1 MKKFLLFIFLTIVCN
16 SVYAKGFD
24 YTENARG
31 WGDKVKIT
39 YARCDKNGWVSWW
52 HYIDA
57 RNDTDYDLLLKIEF
71 KRCRVR
77 LISKTNKLSE
87 KNRSKLSTVYKFVPA
102 HSTVRIFDPKNY
114 IQGEDLPYLKSIGNL
129 DWGFLIY
136 DVDAER
142 M

>member
-1 MKKFLLFIFLTIVCN
+1 MKKFLLFIFLTIVCS
-16 SVYAKGFD
+16 SVSAQVYE
-24 YTENARG
+24 YTESDPK
-31 WGDKVKIT
+31 WGGKAKVT
-39 YARCDKNGWVSWW
+39 YASCYKDGWVSWW
-52 HYIDA
+52 HYMDA
-57 RNDTDYDLLLKIEF
+57 RNDTDYDLLFKIEF
-71 KRCRVR
+71 RRCRVR

-87 KNRSKLSTVYKFVPA
+87 KNRSELSTVYKFVPA

>member
-1 MKKFLLFIFLTIVCN
+1 MKKLLLFVFLTIVCS
-16 SVYAKGFD
+16 SVSAQAFEIYSNDTKWGAK
-24 YTENARG
+24 A
-31 WGDKVKIT
+31 KVT
-39 YARCDKNGWVSWW
+39 YASCDKNGWVCWW
-52 HYIDA
+52 HYMDV
-57 RNDTDYDLLLKIEF
+57 RNDTDYDLLFKIEF
-71 KRCRVR
+71 RRCHVR